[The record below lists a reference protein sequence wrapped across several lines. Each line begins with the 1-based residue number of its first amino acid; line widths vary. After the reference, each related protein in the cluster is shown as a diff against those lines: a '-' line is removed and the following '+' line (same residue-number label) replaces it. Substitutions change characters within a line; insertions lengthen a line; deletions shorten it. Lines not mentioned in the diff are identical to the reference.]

1 MTGPLEIHICLPPA
15 TLQEG
20 CSTVD
25 SETLGIV
32 TDALFIMVSHSLA
45 LTKGHSNI
53 LPLWVLFQSYKCH
66 KYWYYSDHRRC
77 FSDHNPS
84 QVGSCLSGNFY
95 ISTHSSV
102 LLPLL
107 SETQKKTLKQRLF
120 PAGTVIVLEEM
131 QNVKLLAHKWA
142 PTSLGACSISEQFDC
157 QVKNCSP
164 ITWKIRS

>member
-53 LPLWVLFQSYKCH
+53 LPL
-66 KYWYYSDHRRC
+66 
-77 FSDHNPS
+77 
-84 QVGSCLSGNFY
+84 
-95 ISTHSSV
+95 
-102 LLPLL
+102 
-107 SETQKKTLKQRLF
+107 
-120 PAGTVIVLEEM
+120 
-131 QNVKLLAHKWA
+131 
-142 PTSLGACSISEQFDC
+142 
-157 QVKNCSP
+157 
-164 ITWKIRS
+164 